1 MMLLSRARCKGFT
14 KQKKPCSAK
23 PKFGC
28 EYCGCHDPNV
38 PQCRAYTVKGVQC
51 CNPASTFSEFCNI
64 HRTRG
69 ERSDTTDLRKPRW
82 DVASMVQP
90 VLEYRQNKDVYTEM
104 EISDGLLTMEC
115 SKKNRLQLDHTV
127 ELHVIRTGADRVLG
141 TRPTKQKAM
150 LTEFLREEVVNEVP
164 NLNFTTA
171 EINNLKYRAFDA
183 FAEDYFYAGA
193 KVKEQGLFDYLIE
206 AGTEKR
212 IDRDTTGRI
221 RKATKEAFEY
231 INGVLAKEDEQPGG
245 AERLRLMEE
254 LDGCMRALKLGN

>member
-38 PQCRAYTVKGVQC
+38 PQCRAFTVKGVQC
-51 CNPASTFSEFCNI
+51 CNPASSLGDFCNT
-64 HRTRG
+64 HRIKG

-90 VLEYRQNKDVYTEM
+90 VLEYRHNKDVYTEI
-104 EISDGLLTMEC
+104 EISDDLVMEF
-115 SKKNRLQLDHTV
+115 SKETSLQLDHTV
-127 ELHVIRTGADRVLG
+127 ELHVIRSCADKVLG
-141 TRPTKQKAM
+141 TRPTKEKAM
-150 LTEFLREEVVNEVP
+150 LTEFLREEVVNEAP

-171 EINNLKYRAFDA
+171 EINQVKYRAFDA
-183 FAEDYFYAGA
+183 FAEDYFYTGIE
-193 KVKEQGLFDYLIE
+193 VKEQGLFDYLIE
-206 AGTEKR
+206 AGREKG

-221 RKATKEAFEY
+221 RKATFEAFEH
-231 INGVLAKEDEQPGG
+231 INGALVKEDEQPGG

-254 LDGCMRALKLGN
+254 LDGCMRAMKLRN